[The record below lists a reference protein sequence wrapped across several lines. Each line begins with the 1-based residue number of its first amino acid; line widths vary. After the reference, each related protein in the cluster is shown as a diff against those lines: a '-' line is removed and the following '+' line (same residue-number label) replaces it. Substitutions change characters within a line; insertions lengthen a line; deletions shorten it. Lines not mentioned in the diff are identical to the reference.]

1 MPITTLTNRELIRT
15 PPGRRRRPEVRSS
28 TPTAAS
34 RASSWTSPAR
44 ADAPHGSDTR
54 CYPDKGA
61 VGFPLD
67 DKARVKLERVQQR
80 RLDRQLLVRR

>member
-1 MPITTLTNRELIRT
+1 MTFQHYERLTGSHRSIVETLSMP
-15 PPGRRRRPEVRSS
+15 
-28 TPTAAS
+28 AS
-34 RASSWTSPAR
+34 RASSWTSPVR

-54 CYPDKGA
+54 GYADEEA

-80 RLDRQLLVRR
+80 RLDRQLLTRR